1 MFFIFPRSLL
11 ADYKINGHIPE
22 NYSLKR
28 HSKDI
33 AKLKILL
40 EINQKEITY
49 TKINSCLIKEE
60 LFCFVSDTNQ
70 FLIFHLCSCL
80 NLLGKGHFPT
90 VHWNN
95 RVRIRNFATL
105 LHTWNQIY
113 LVFFFKSLSSIL
125 IKTKLY

>member
-80 NLLGKGHFPT
+80 NLLGKGLP
-90 VHWNN
+90 NG
-95 RVRIRNFATL
+95 TL
-105 LHTWNQIY
+105 KQQGKNKKFCDTFTY
-113 LVFFFKSLSSIL
+113 LKSNILSFFFLSPFLLS
-125 IKTKLY
+125 